1 MSIMS
6 EKQFADFVTDMQ
18 EEMEKTSVNPY
29 FKHTEKYEYECRKVI
44 SLYTDWEIRRKLAG
58 TKNFTLWALHNKGL
72 KVWTFYDSNNVY
84 QYTDTD
90 LVSEVRGK

>member
-1 MSIMS
+1 MSIMN

-29 FKHTEKYEYECRKVI
+29 FKHTEKYECRKVI
-44 SLYTDWEIRRKLAG
+44 SLYTDWEIRRKLTG
-58 TKNFTLWALHNKGL
+58 TKNFTLWALRNKGL
-72 KVWTFYDSNNVY
+72 KVWTFYDSNNMY
-84 QYTDTD
+84 QYTD